1 MLRQSL
7 VGLHQR
13 RAFPA
18 DLNFERN
25 AMRDLSTKIA
35 LVNGSFR
42 PAVRT
47 VVIPM
52 AQSESLRIQTA
63 KNFIEAANKALAKV
77 FALQQSNGGIP

>member
-42 PAVRT
+42 SAVRT

-52 AQSESLRIQTA
+52 AHSESLRIQTA
-63 KNFIEAANKALAKV
+63 KKFYRSSE
-77 FALQQSNGGIP
+77 